1 MAHDHNGAG
10 HSHDHTAGA
19 NAKMLGWALALTSTY
34 LVAEVIGG
42 FVFNSL
48 ALLSD
53 AAHML
58 TDVAALVIAMLA
70 IKMGKKAPDEKRTFG
85 YRRFEI
91 LAAAFNAVL
100 LFFIAIYVFVEAIKR
115 FNEPQEI
122 QSWGMLVVAAIG
134 LAVNLV
140 SMRLLM
146 AGKDNSFNVKGAYLE
161 VWADMIGSVGVI
173 LGALA
178 IKFTG
183 WTWVD
188 PVVAVAIGL
197 WVLPRTWILLRDT
210 TNVLLEGVPRGL
222 ELAQVRKEIGSLA
235 GVTGLHDL
243 HIWSTSN
250 DDVSCTLHVTLGGG
264 ADADSVRQSVSAL
277 LEARFEIHHTTIQ
290 TESPGE
296 PCHPEQAHE

>member
-1 MAHDHNGAG
+1 MAHDHSQPG
-10 HSHDHTAGA
+10 HAHDHTAGA

-34 LVAEVIGG
+34 LIAEVIGG
-42 FVFNSL
+42 IVFNSL

-58 TDVAALVIAMLA
+58 TDVAALVIALLA

-115 FNEPQEI
+115 FSQPEEV
-122 QSWGMLVVAAIG
+122 QSWGMLIVAAIG
-134 LAVNLV
+134 LGVNLI

-146 AGKDNSFNVKGAYLE
+146 AGKDKSFNVKGAYLE

-173 LGALA
+173 AGALT

-188 PVVAVAIGL
+188 PIVAVAIGL

-210 TNVLLEGVPRGL
+210 TNVLLEGVPGGIRL
-222 ELAQVRKEIGSLA
+222 PEIRSA
-235 GVTGLHDL
+235 IAAVPGVAGLHDL
-243 HIWSTSN
+243 HIWSMSN
-250 DDVSCTLHVTLGGG
+250 DDVSTTVHVSLQDD
-264 ADADSVRQSVSAL
+264 ADADTVRAAVSTNA
-277 LEARFEIHHTTIQ
+277 
-290 TESPGE
+290 
-296 PCHPEQAHE
+296 

>member
-1 MAHDHNGAG
+1 MAHDHEGAG

-19 NAKMLGWALALTSTY
+19 NAKMLRWALALTSTY
-34 LVAEVIGG
+34 LVVEVIGG

-58 TDVAALVIAMLA
+58 TDVAALVIALLA

-122 QSWGMLVVAAIG
+122 QPWGMLIVAAIG
-134 LAVNLV
+134 LGVNLI
-140 SMRLLM
+140 SMRLLT
-146 AGKDNSFNVKGAYLE
+146 AGKEASFNVKGAYLE
-161 VWADMIGSVGVI
+161 VWADMIGSIGVI

-222 ELAQVRKEIGSLA
+222 ELAQVRGEIGSLA

-250 DDVSCTLHVTLGGG
+250 DDVNCTVHVTLGSG
-264 ADADSVRQSVSAL
+264 ADADTVRQSVSAL

-290 TESPGE
+290 TESPAG
-296 PCHPEQAHE
+296 PRHPEQAH